1 LTAAAASRNA
11 IVLGLVSLMLATI
24 VSAQQPTRHSARD
37 VRLRIETDQA
47 AGGVRDTTQAAYRT
61 GDSIAVRLTLL
72 NSSSQDLKIFPTGH
86 TGLAKLVVYDA
97 SGHKVEPTVSPAR
110 LFWSSGPP
118 RILKPQ
124 AEMTVRGQKGEWLKL
139 RDWGYDLRSSGKYTI
154 VGIPLVG
161 GPNVETD
168 AKTVRSHEAT
178 FTIEP

>member
-1 LTAAAASRNA
+1 MKLSLTAAAASRNA

-37 VRLRIETDQA
+37 VRLRIETD
-47 AGGVRDTTQAAYRT
+47 QAAYRT

-168 AKTVRSHEAT
+168 AKTARSNEAT